1 MNNSDD
7 ELGDIPHNDK
17 VDLLGRKDK
26 KHKVRESLYILANFL
41 AIVRGFN
48 V

>member
-1 MNNSDD
+1 MNDDSD

-17 VDLLGRKDK
+17 VDLLGKDK

-41 AIVRGFN
+41 GIVRIFN